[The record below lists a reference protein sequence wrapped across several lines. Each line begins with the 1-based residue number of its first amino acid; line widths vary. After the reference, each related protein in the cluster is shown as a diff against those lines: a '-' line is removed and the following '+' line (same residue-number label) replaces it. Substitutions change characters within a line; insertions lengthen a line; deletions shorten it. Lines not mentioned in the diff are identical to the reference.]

1 MKKKKKSRPLPVA
14 SWGENQAFQLAS
26 WGHSDP
32 RAGMA
37 AVVPPD
43 SGVLGSE
50 EPFAGPGGDGHC
62 SGYLQRLG
70 SAQAPVDGRHRE
82 TGGAGECHAYVPGDP
97 PPQ

>member
-1 MKKKKKSRPLPVA
+1 
-14 SWGENQAFQLAS
+14 
-26 WGHSDP
+26 
-32 RAGMA
+32 MA

-97 PPQ
+97 PPIGVVSCLYDEESPQQV